1 MSFIRSDGRA
11 ADEKRPLNLVPDYAK
26 FADGSVLVE
35 LGDTRVLCTATVEEK
50 VPPHAREVAQG
61 WVTAEYSMLPRS
73 SKQRIQREVTKGQI
87 GGRTYEIQRF
97 IGRSLRAVTDLRRLG
112 ERTIIIDCD
121 VIQADGGTRTAS
133 ITGGFIALA
142 QAVRQLRRE
151 GKVGAGVLTDFL
163 AATSVGI
170 VEGHPVL
177 DLNYIEDLGADV
189 DMNVVET
196 ASNKYVEIQGTAE
209 HQPFD
214 DGQLAGYAMSV
225 LTVEAELVAV
235 LAELTARL
243 PGPGVT
249 QQQLRDR
256 SWWSGPELYVIV
268 DDYDLV
274 VTSSGTPLR
283 PLIPLLAQAGDVGLH
298 VVLCRRSG
306 GASRALYEPVIQSL
320 RDLASPGIM
329 LSSSPDEG
337 ALVGRVKGSA
347 QPPGR
352 GRLVSRELGDQVV
365 QLTWLASAHE

>member
-1 MSFIRSDGRA
+1 MMSFIRSDGRA

-50 VPPHAREVAQG
+50 VPPHARDAAQG

-133 ITGGFIALA
+133 ITGGFVALA

-189 DMNVVET
+189 DMNVVEM

-209 HQPFD
+209 HQAFD
-214 DGQLAGYAMSV
+214 DGQLAELLRLARKGIGE
-225 LTVEAELVAV
+225 LIEAQKQIL
-235 LAELTARL
+235 
-243 PGPGVT
+243 GPK
-249 QQQLRDR
+249 L
-256 SWWSGPELYVIV
+256 
-268 DDYDLV
+268 
-274 VTSSGTPLR
+274 
-283 PLIPLLAQAGDVGLH
+283 
-298 VVLCRRSG
+298 
-306 GASRALYEPVIQSL
+306 
-320 RDLASPGIM
+320 
-329 LSSSPDEG
+329 DE
-337 ALVGRVKGSA
+337 
-347 QPPGR
+347 
-352 GRLVSRELGDQVV
+352 E
-365 QLTWLASAHE
+365 